1 MTSMSDQE
9 FAQTEVLL
17 RQRLA
22 QLAEHAPTAVHMPGE
37 VPVVAANRPTGRGR
51 RAGVIA
57 AVTALIGAGG
67 FTTYSFLGASND
79 GGAATPEEAVTTFVS
94 ALENEDVLGMIDVAL
109 PEEVAALRVAIDSA
123 TSDAKRVGLLAD
135 EFNVS
140 GVQGIDVSVDD
151 LVLDTNFLE
160 GGLAIVTATGGTI
173 SASFDQ
179 RAVALGERLRALI
192 GEGETASAATTI
204 VDSDPPVLLMTVQR
218 DGRWYVG
225 AEYTVAEYIRQAA
238 GWEIPGPVSRT
249 PVGFDSPEAAAT
261 GFYDGLASLDLQ
273 AALDTFAPGEDAMAW
288 LAQAWIADAQAAV
301 DRGRADGWSVAVSGL
316 TYETIGSGERLTLRP
331 TTFKVEGTTPAGF
344 NRDSSGGGADPSLS
358 TVVMSPDGFAVVPP
372 GQVPATTAGLTF
384 STDFPTSDVNY
395 NFTNTN
401 PDGTIAPLVFPTD
414 PTGGPRSFT
423 IDRADDCTTVTGS
436 LAESTFGSNP
446 GSGATAVDGGYRV
459 CGAGNQLLGGVLM
472 LISGTGV
479 ELPAV
484 SVVQS
489 AGKWFVSPLGTVLAG
504 ATLSLHDVVDGSSLF
519 DSALAPYLYGGMS
532 RPFLESM
539 LEGQSVDGIDPEC
552 LPALTV
558 EDGLVTGVVAD
569 PSTDA
574 VRACANT
581 AFDSGSTFGG
591 EVTVESTSPAIPAPA
606 PTPETLVPA
615 STTP

>member
-22 QLAEHAPTAVHMPGE
+22 QLAQHAPTAVHIPGE
-37 VPVVAANRPTGRGR
+37 VPVVATNRPTGRGR

-79 GGAATPEEAVTTFVS
+79 GGAATPEEAVTMFVS
-94 ALENEDVLGMIDVAL
+94 ALENEDVIGMIDLAL
-109 PEEVAALRVAIDSA
+109 PEEVAVLRAAIDSA

-140 GVQGIDVSVDD
+140 GVQGIDISIDD

-173 SASFDQ
+173 GATFDQ

-192 GEGETASAATTI
+192 GEGETASAVTTI
-204 VDSDPPVLLMTVQR
+204 GESDSPWLLMTVQR
-218 DGRWYVG
+218 DGRWYV
-225 AEYTVAEYIRQAA
+225 AAQYTVAEYIRQAA
-238 GWEIPGPVSRT
+238 GWEIPGQVART

-288 LAQAWIADAQAAV
+288 LAQAWMSDGQAAI

-316 TYETIGSGERLTLRP
+316 TYETIGSGDHLMLRP
-331 TTFKVEGTTPAGF
+331 ATFTVQGTTPAGF

-358 TVVMSPDGFAVVPP
+358 TVVTSSDGYAVVPP
-372 GQVPATTAGLTF
+372 GQVPATIDGLTF

-395 NFTNTN
+395 NFTNVY
-401 PDGTIAPLVFPTD
+401 PDGTIAPLVFPAD
-414 PTGGPRSFT
+414 PTEGPRSFT
-423 IDRADDCTTVTGS
+423 IERADDCTTVTGS
-436 LAESTFGSNP
+436 LAESTFGSDP
-446 GSGATAVDGGYRV
+446 GSGASAVDGGYQV
-459 CGAGNQLLGGVLM
+459 CGAGSQLFGGLVM
-472 LISGTGV
+472 LFSGTGL

-489 AGKWFVSPLGTVLAG
+489 AGKWYVSPLGTALG
-504 ATLSLHDVVDGSSLF
+504 GLTLSLHDITDGSSLF
-519 DSALAPYLYGGMS
+519 DSALAPYFYGGLS

-539 LEGQSVDGIDPEC
+539 LNGQSVDGIDAAC
-552 LPALTV
+552 LSALTV

-574 VRACANT
+574 IRACANT
-581 AFDSGSTFGG
+581 GSYEAFGG
-591 EVTVESTSPAIPAPA
+591 AVTVEGTSPATPVPAPA
-606 PTPETLVPA
+606 PETLVPA